1 MIKRVKKWCERAT
14 RNVEEQEQDKP
25 KKQKKVAKDKMVAQS
40 DDFVNIIEQ
49 MQHKATTKSEK
60 KPFKL
65 PNNSITKLFTKVDKK
80 KLKLI
85 YDTEGYK

>member
-1 MIKRVKKWCERAT
+1 MIKREKKRRERAT

-25 KKQKKVAKDKMVAQS
+25 KKQKKEAKDKMVAQS
-40 DDFVNIIEQ
+40 DNFADITEQ
-49 MQHKATTKSEK
+49 MQHKAATKPEKK

-65 PNNSITKLFTKVDKK
+65 LNNSITKLLTEADKK

-85 YDTEGYK
+85 